1 MTKAAEK
8 KRKEGRDDDG
18 LFIGGGRGGSEMSPI
33 HIITIRPRPSVCL
46 SERRICLFS
55 CLSASQRE

>member
-18 LFIGGGRGGSEMSPI
+18 LFIGGGRGARKCHRFI
-33 HIITIRPRPSVCL
+33 
-46 SERRICLFS
+46 
-55 CLSASQRE
+55 